1 MISLMNYL
9 NWQDQN
15 VKIIETTED
24 IPEKDKTFLRC
35 AVVKFFTEKPN
46 PDDNDF
52 HALADSLKISP
63 HELEEVAYELLSGL
77 LKGVG
82 KHKEVPITK
91 FDPEQVK
98 LGLDIEKEHTDS
110 PAIALQITKDHL
122 SEFPK
127 YYSGKDGKTGLVQME
142 KDLKKE

>member
-1 MISLMNYL
+1 MEI
-9 NWQDQN
+9 
-15 VKIIETTED
+15 VETTED
-24 IPEKDKTFLRC
+24 IPPVKDKTFLRC
-35 AVVKFFTEKPN
+35 AVTKFFAETPN
-46 PDDNDF
+46 PDDSAF
-52 HALADSLKISP
+52 HELADKIKVSP
-63 HELEEVAYELLSGL
+63 HELEEVAYELLAGL

-98 LGLDIEKEHTDS
+98 IGLEIEKEHTNS

-127 YYSGKDGKTGLVQME
+127 YYSGKTGKTGLKQME